1 MCSVFGK
8 QLLIIDSPA
17 LRKLLI
23 EFEDEATFAPDMDPE
38 GIYKASGL

>member
-8 QLLIIDSPA
+8 RLLIIDSPA